1 MKRMKAGLAAV
12 TSTVAASALVAA
24 VVLGSAVGTAQ
35 AAPLDAS
42 SVAAGAKW
50 VVHVDFD
57 AARDSKVGQHIREK
71 ALADEHVKKALAKL
85 QDEFGFDPEK
95 DLHGAT
101 LYGTDFT
108 PHTGVLIVY
117 AVADKDKVMSHLKSK
132 KDFITLKTDDGQHEL
147 YTWTEHMG
155 HGNGGHGN
163 GGHGNGDHKH
173 TVWAAFPKH
182 GVGVFAD
189 SAGDLK
195 AALDVLGG
203 KGGLA
208 TDSSLLPN
216 APKGTVF
223 SGAVAGLSAV
233 KLPTRLPMAKQVD
246 SISFAAGESDGED
259 FDHIKVGMTN
269 GDTAKQV
276 KSIID
281 GVQAMAALRLGDH
294 PEALKMV
301 NALKASADGKTLS
314 IDWKASSDDVIKF
327 AEKACEFMKQHHQ
340 ERPRGRAD
348 GKRRER

>member
-1 MKRMKAGLAAV
+1 MKWILAGLAAV
-12 TSTVAASALVAA
+12 TSALAAAI
-24 VVLGSAVGTAQ
+24 VLATATAQ

-71 ALADEHVKKALAKL
+71 ALSDERVKKGLAKL
-85 QDEFGFDPEK
+85 HDELGFDPEK

-117 AVADKDKVMSHLKSK
+117 AVADKDKLMSHLKSK
-132 KDFITLKTDDGQHEL
+132 KDFITLKTDDGSNEL

-155 HGNGGHGN
+155 R
-163 GGHGNGDHKH
+163 DHKH
-173 TVWAAFPKH
+173 TVWASFPKH

-203 KGGLA
+203 KGGLT

-327 AEKACEFMKQHHQ
+327 GEKACEFMKQHHQ
-340 ERPRGRAD
+340 DRTRGRAD
-348 GKRRER
+348 GKRHER